1 MNSVSVAKNWF
12 SSLFTNNLIRPMPKQ
27 YLQFRY
33 ERGEGLYSFIANLF
47 THNSLVC
54 LFDCPLIPYLEKLGS
69 IICFSSSQFSDV
81 FVDKQPLYI
90 RTATETEFI
99 VN

>member
-1 MNSVSVAKNWF
+1 MKGG
-12 SSLFTNNLIRPMPKQ
+12 
-27 YLQFRY
+27 
-33 ERGEGLYSFIANLF
+33 RGSILFIADLF
-47 THNSLVC
+47 THISLVC
-54 LFDCPLIPYLEKLGS
+54 LFDCLLIPYLEKLGS
-69 IICFSSSQFSDV
+69 IICFSLSQFSDV